1 MCAPHTAQ
9 GPKSQAAHPFCF
21 RPGHAIIGVGE
32 RGVSILTRV
41 ATETRRGVGAAVRAR
56 PGTLL
61 GGAAALFALSILLP
75 PLVLSLFR
83 KPVDYFTFNPWL
95 RRLPEYVADP
105 DVALGVKLEKLWDL
119 ALFWFSSDSPMGGT
133 EWGFAVG
140 VGDLVRIALTSLLFG
155 LYVALWRVGP
165 GAPGRSAGVGRQ
177 SGPLGALI
185 GMVGLSTGPCSVMG
199 CGAPVLPVV
208 GLAFVGLSS
217 GTIALLS
224 TLSSVMAVG
233 LPAAMALGVVYL
245 GWLSGRRDAP
255 AARPRDRLRP
265 RW

>member
-1 MCAPHTAQ
+1 MGILARAVTDTA
-9 GPKSQAAHPFCF
+9 
-21 RPGHAIIGVGE
+21 
-32 RGVSILTRV
+32 RGVT
-41 ATETRRGVGAAVRAR
+41 AALGTR

-61 GGAAALFALSILLP
+61 AGAAALFALSILLP
-75 PLVLSLFR
+75 PLVLSVFR

-105 DVALGVKLEKLWDL
+105 EVPLAVKLEKLWGL
-119 ALFWFSSDSPMGGT
+119 VLFWFSSDSPMGGT

-140 VGDLVRIALTSLLFG
+140 IGDLVRIALTSLLFG
-155 LYVALWRVGP
+155 LYVALWRVGS
-165 GAPGRSAGVGRQ
+165 GASGRGSGAWVGRQ

-224 TLSSVMAVG
+224 TVSAVMAVG
-233 LPAAMALGVVYL
+233 LPTAMAIGVVYL
-245 GWLSGRRDAP
+245 GWLTGRRDAREP
-255 AARPRDRLRP
+255 RPRGLPARS
-265 RW
+265 W

>member
-1 MCAPHTAQ
+1 MGTLA
-9 GPKSQAAHPFCF
+9 
-21 RPGHAIIGVGE
+21 
-32 RGVSILTRV
+32 RV
-41 ATETRRGVGAAVRAR
+41 ATETGRGAAAALWTR

-95 RRLPEYVADP
+95 GRLPEYMADP
-105 DVALGVKLEKLWDL
+105 DVGLGVKLEKLWGL
-119 ALFWFSSDSPMGGT
+119 SLFWFSSDSPMGGT
-133 EWGFAVG
+133 EWGFAVD
-140 VGDLVRIALTSLLFG
+140 VGDLARIALTSLLFG

-165 GAPGRSAGVGRQ
+165 GAPDGGAWVGRQ

-217 GTIALLS
+217 ATLALLS

-245 GWLSGRRDAP
+245 SWLTGRRDAP
-255 AARPRDRLRP
+255 GPRQRNPLRP